1 MRTIKCFPQQLYKIM
16 LGFLVLANA
25 VVLFILGITLLPVL
39 GILLSLP
46 TFAAAYYIFRLD
58 LNDKCEI
65 KVT

>member
-1 MRTIKCFPQQLYKIM
+1 MRTIKCVPQQLYKIM

>member
-1 MRTIKCFPQQLYKIM
+1 MRTVKCVPQHLYKII

>member
-1 MRTIKCFPQQLYKIM
+1 MRTIRCVPQHLYKII

-46 TFAAAYYIFRLD
+46 TFAAAYYIFKLD